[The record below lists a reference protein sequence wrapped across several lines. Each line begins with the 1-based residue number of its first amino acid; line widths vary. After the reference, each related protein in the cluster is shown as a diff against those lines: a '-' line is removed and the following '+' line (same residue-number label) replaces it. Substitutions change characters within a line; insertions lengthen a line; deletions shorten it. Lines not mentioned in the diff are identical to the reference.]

1 MLNKII
7 ASQASSTSSINKSD
21 LEDIVKPIIDFCE
34 TVVPVLLS
42 VVVALGAIWI
52 ILLCVKFSRA
62 DEPQEHDKA
71 KKAIRNAV
79 IGFILI
85 FVLLIM
91 IRVGAKILESWWSNY
106 NY

>member
-7 ASQASSTSSINKSD
+7 ESQASSTSSISNTELQK
-21 LEDIVKPIIDFCE
+21 IVQPIIDFCE
-34 TVVPVLLS
+34 TVVPVLLG
-42 VVVALGAIWI
+42 VVVAIGAIWI

-91 IRVGAKILESWWSNY
+91 LRVGANILETWWSDY